1 MLIVSKKKKS
11 TNWNNRSFFGL
22 QLKEDF
28 ICHVI
33 SVSNLTFG
41 FVLYL
46 KKNNF
51 DGKISIPNIICVMNN
66 SKTNK
71 HINTKIAPECDL
83 GTEYVR
89 TIQFPQV

>member
-1 MLIVSKKKKS
+1 MIRKIWKY
-11 TNWNNRSFFGL
+11 RSFFGL
-22 QLKEDF
+22 QLKEDL

-41 FVLYL
+41 FVLYFFL
-46 KKNNF
+46 NNF
-51 DGKISIPNIICVMNN
+51 DGKILIPYIICVMNN

-71 HINTKIAPECDL
+71 DINTKIAPKGGL

-89 TIQFPQV
+89 TIQFP